1 MTAREIY
8 DLALRGGG
16 NDFQA
21 TVELLERLGEPWCL
35 IGGLAI
41 NVYCEPVYTS
51 DADFI
56 VVISQLEL
64 VCAELAGLGFTISK
78 LRFSVN
84 AQLPGSSL
92 IVQFTTDP
100 RYQDFLARATPDG
113 EVLGVQCRVAAL
125 TDLFQGK
132 LWAAAAPAQSV
143 CFSTTRRAGAA
154 AEPTGGNAA
163 LPAAHR
169 QGTLRWRAGC
179 LRHR

>member
-41 NVYCEPVYTS
+41 NVYCEPVYTN

-64 VCAELAGLGFTISK
+64 VCAELAGLGFTISRH
-78 LRFSVN
+78 RFSVN
-84 AQLPGSSL
+84 AQLPSSSL

-125 TDLFQGK
+125 ADLFQGK
-132 LWAAAAPAQSV
+132 LWAAADPERRPTKRAKDELDLLRIADTYPKYLPLLPPAL
-143 CFSTTRRAGAA
+143 RARLGK
-154 AEPTGGNAA
+154 
-163 LPAAHR
+163 
-169 QGTLRWRAGC
+169 
-179 LRHR
+179 